1 MAPTVLGGPKSAT
14 DDEPGSPVTRN
25 TAALARARSSSSLR
39 AAAATL
45 AGAKAPLPAMES
57 GASSG
62 YDWDAAAQ
70 RYSSRGTPASASIR
84 LDLSDE
90 MDTEVAEAELR
101 SLLSS
106 SDSGVVRSSAEAM
119 LELQQCLLGME
130 QRQAQLR
137 TQLENDKAERLSQAG
152 SPATPL
158 PQQLGELGSQLGAE
172 LSSQL
177 RAEVLQGLQRLQVA
191 SPAVASQLVESAFD
205 PV

>member
-1 MAPTVLGGPKSAT
+1 
-14 DDEPGSPVTRN
+14 
-25 TAALARARSSSSLR
+25 
-39 AAAATL
+39 
-45 AGAKAPLPAMES
+45 
-57 GASSG
+57 
-62 YDWDAAAQ
+62 
-70 RYSSRGTPASASIR
+70 
-84 LDLSDE
+84 

-158 PQQLGELGSQLGAE
+158 PKQLGELGSQLGAE

-191 SPAVASQLVESAFD
+191 SPAVASQLVERAFD
-205 PV
+205 PL